1 MCVGGGGGEGV
12 ELRKHFTDCTL
23 VEMLTTA
30 NDPDIII
37 NYVIRPMLF
46 HCGSQLIPRLK
57 LVNPYSPEHVL
68 KPERFTAGP

>member
-1 MCVGGGGGEGV
+1 MYIYYMYQTRWKYKLLLLLLLLLPTFSQAHKAYFGRVCVGRGGGEGV

-37 NYVIRPMLF
+37 N
-46 HCGSQLIPRLK
+46 
-57 LVNPYSPEHVL
+57 
-68 KPERFTAGP
+68 